1 MTKKKY
7 EAFIGY
13 YGDNYVSPVRQD
25 ISIIQNHYSRRDYLY
40 RSLGLAPNAF
50 TDKDIIEFGF
60 GSGHN
65 ALYITKLNPKSYTLV
80 DYNTRGIEDAKAL
93 LGEHFPAYQH
103 DFARSKI
110 QEFSTDK
117 LFDIV
122 LCEGV
127 IPHQDKPVEFT
138 KYIGKFL
145 KPGGIL
151 VITTADYVGFV
162 AEVLRRVIRDTLID
176 SDAPLT
182 KQLEVLCP
190 IFESHYKTLKGA
202 SRPLEDWITD
212 NLLHPWVNPLFP
224 IDLAVSGLAPEYE
237 VYGSSPQFFSDWRFY
252 KDLVNSEIANL
263 NSNFIL
269 QYYENGISLLDWRSE
284 AIKAPADVYA
294 KIQKLSEQLYWDMVK
309 IETEKTND
317 FKNAS
322 LICSEIAEVM
332 KHIDLR
338 TADSLSEV
346 SNYLKDPKTQNVI
359 TAFDKFKSFFGRA
372 QQYVSFVKK
381 IIY

>member
-13 YGDNYVSPVRQD
+13 YGDNHVSPVRQD
-25 ISIIQNHYSRRDYLY
+25 ISTIQNHFSRRDYLY

-50 TDKDIIEFGF
+50 TEKDIIEFGF

-80 DYNTRGIEDAKAL
+80 DYNLRGIEDAKAL
-93 LGEHFPAYQH
+93 LSERFPYYQH
-103 DFARSKI
+103 EFARSKI
-110 QEFSTDK
+110 QEFETDK
-117 LFDIV
+117 LFDIA

-127 IPHQDKPVEFT
+127 IPHQDNPVEFT
-138 KYIGKFL
+138 KHIGKFL
-145 KPGGIL
+145 KPGGTL

-182 KQLEVLCP
+182 EQLKVLCP

-224 IDLAVSGLAPEYE
+224 IDSAVSGLAPEYE

-263 NSNFIL
+263 NTNFIL
-269 QYYENGISLLDWRSE
+269 QYYENGISLLDWRSNP
-284 AIKAPADVYA
+284 IKVTSDVYE
-294 KIQKLSEQLYWDMVK
+294 KVQKLSEQLYWDMVK
-309 IETEKTND
+309 IETEKTKD

-322 LICSEIAEVM
+322 ITCSGIAEIM
-332 KHIDLR
+332 KHIDPR

-346 SNYLKDPKTQNVI
+346 STYLDNYSSMDVS
-359 TAFDKFKSFFGRA
+359 TAFNNFKSFYGRA

-381 IIY
+381 IYY